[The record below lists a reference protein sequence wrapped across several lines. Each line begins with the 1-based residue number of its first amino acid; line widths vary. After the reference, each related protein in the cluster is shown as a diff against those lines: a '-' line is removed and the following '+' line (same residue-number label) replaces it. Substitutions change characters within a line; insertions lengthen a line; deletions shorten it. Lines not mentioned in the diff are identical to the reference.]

1 MSSQKAKSKGSKNDN
16 KDNPSDK
23 KIKQNEGQSNP
34 KTASTQQEKKKKK
47 FVSYDLSTPS
57 NYIHSKDNINN
68 LKTIKSSLQTQKDYF
83 NQICSILKDLK
94 EENDEIDE
102 LELYKGEDKIN
113 NLIDDELFE
122 NKVKRLFSNVY
133 GLKEKILYP
142 YFSVE
147 YSRNKKSNIIKL
159 YYNKVKFLI
168 NGKKSTSFIF
178 LDDRD
183 TYMIYFDEMPILF
196 QKYKGEFNTMS
207 VIMKDYKNFTDFPI
221 NKENNVFQTSFLSA
235 EICEE
240 LLDIKGKVKEIKNKI
255 DSLNY
260 IDINQENFKE
270 KIILKEKLKLH
281 EEKYN
286 LIKKKYSKERLNY
299 ELNKKIEELQL
310 LELEIKLE
318 EIKDVNDERKNL
330 IKKEIQKYKDLLK
343 IITIKI
349 QRLELEFDG
358 FFISKEEIKLENTIG
373 DKLIIPPKSPIILE
387 VENHSKFGE
396 IVSNLRKKK
405 KILESIGFKENCFYF
420 VGVLRNLIANEKL
433 MEEIDKIKENFDFKN
448 TIIIYPMK
456 SKLFSAPLY
465 NIKEASKEV
474 KSKREKMIERLIDI
488 MDKKYEKMK
497 DEIRKD
503 FLGIDDNKNNNGI

>member
-1 MSSQKAKSKGSKNDN
+1 M
-16 KDNPSDK
+16 
-23 KIKQNEGQSNP
+23 
-34 KTASTQQEKKKKK
+34 
-47 FVSYDLSTPS
+47 
-57 NYIHSKDNINN
+57 
-68 LKTIKSSLQTQKDYF
+68 QTQKDYF

-102 LELYKGEDKIN
+102 LELYKDEDKIN

-196 QKYKGEFNTMS
+196 QKYKGEFNTIS

-270 KIILKEKLKLH
+270 KIILKEKLKLY

-286 LIKKKYSKERLNY
+286 LIKKTYSKERLNY
-299 ELNKKIEELQL
+299 ELNKKS
-310 LELEIKLE
+310 
-318 EIKDVNDERKNL
+318 KN
-330 IKKEIQKYKDLLK
+330 Y
-343 IITIKI
+343 
-349 QRLELEFDG
+349 
-358 FFISKEEIKLENTIG
+358 
-373 DKLIIPPKSPIILE
+373 
-387 VENHSKFGE
+387 
-396 IVSNLRKKK
+396 
-405 KILESIGFKENCFYF
+405 
-420 VGVLRNLIANEKL
+420 
-433 MEEIDKIKENFDFKN
+433 NFWN
-448 TIIIYPMK
+448 
-456 SKLFSAPLY
+456 
-465 NIKEASKEV
+465 
-474 KSKREKMIERLIDI
+474 
-488 MDKKYEKMK
+488 
-497 DEIRKD
+497 
-503 FLGIDDNKNNNGI
+503 